1 MHASYFS
8 SWQGIHKQ
16 TLMNSRGWIFKSNR
30 SNVSQSHSA
39 AGDGVSIILVCSFF
53 FFFSFFSL
61 NECRLRK
68 CFASV
73 CVWLLQRLWAFSKMG
88 ESSRESSFLRKGG
101 GFVLFLFL
109 VSPSLSMH
117 KKPQGSLFLKLIFH
131 HLQKW
136 SHPLLSRFPLR
147 RLGCSWL
154 P

>member
-1 MHASYFS
+1 MHLISAPDKVYTS
-8 SWQGIHKQ
+8 K
-16 TLMNSRGWIFKSNR
+16 LMNSRGWIFKSNR

-53 FFFSFFSL
+53 FFPFFSL

-73 CVWLLQRLWAFSKMG
+73 CVWLLQKLWAFSKMG
-88 ESSRESSFLRKGG
+88 ESSRESSFLRNGG
-101 GFVLFLFL
+101 GGCSVFVFLFL